1 MIFRIEI
8 FIKIN
13 PSKGTFL
20 VMDSKKA
27 FGEKIK
33 RLRKQRNLTQ
43 EQLAEM
49 IDIAPRNLSKIEVGV
64 NFVTAETLEKL
75 VDALN
80 IPADELFA
88 NDYIKTSKELLSDI
102 YTKLDNLKD
111 NTQKLET
118 IYKMIEFSKAEMDFL
133 SISAPFM

>member
-1 MIFRIEI
+1 MD
-8 FIKIN
+8 IKK
-13 PSKGTFL
+13 S
-20 VMDSKKA
+20 

-75 VDALN
+75 VEALN
-80 IPADELFA
+80 IRADELFA

-111 NTQKLET
+111 NTNKLET
-118 IYKMIEFSKAEMDFL
+118 IYKMIEFIANG
-133 SISAPFM
+133 

>member
-1 MIFRIEI
+1 
-8 FIKIN
+8 
-13 PSKGTFL
+13 
-20 VMDSKKA
+20 MDIKKA

-43 EQLAEM
+43 ERLAEM

-75 VDALN
+75 VNALN
-80 IPADELFA
+80 ISAEELFA
-88 NDYIKTSKELLSDI
+88 NDYIKTPKELLSDI

-111 NTQKLET
+111 NTPKLET
-118 IYKMIEFSKAEMDFL
+118 IYKMIEFIANG
-133 SISAPFM
+133 